1 MELIAPAPHSRGGDI
16 GDAFPAFLPSG
27 IVAPAPQLRQEL
39 LPAAGALHGRLNH
52 RDQLELPAL
61 SPHGTA
67 VLPRPEALDL
77 FLLAIRLQGGQPM
90 LPADLVADQPHPL
103 QGPGREVEL
112 FSGVRFHGI
121 HNQMGVEVLPVDVG
135 SHQHFAVGE
144 EPLRQFLGDLMGLRR
159 CDVLLGREGLN
170 VVIEPG
176 TAGLAVQVLGSQKAL
191 VGQIRRT
198 VDTGEIA
205 GAVCVHG
212 FLLLGHVPQD
222 AAHGTGGLF
231 LLTDEAARR
240 HGIPPAL
247 PLSVAG

>member
-1 MELIAPAPHSRGGDI
+1 MHS
-16 GDAFPAFLPSG
+16 
-27 IVAPAPQLRQEL
+27 
-39 LPAAGALHGRLNH
+39 
-52 RDQLELPAL
+52 
-61 SPHGTA
+61 
-67 VLPRPEALDL
+67 
-77 FLLAIRLQGGQPM
+77 
-90 LPADLVADQPHPL
+90 
-103 QGPGREVEL
+103 
-112 FSGVRFHGI
+112 
-121 HNQMGVEVLPVDVG
+121 VDVG
-135 SHQHFAVGE
+135 SYQHFAVGE